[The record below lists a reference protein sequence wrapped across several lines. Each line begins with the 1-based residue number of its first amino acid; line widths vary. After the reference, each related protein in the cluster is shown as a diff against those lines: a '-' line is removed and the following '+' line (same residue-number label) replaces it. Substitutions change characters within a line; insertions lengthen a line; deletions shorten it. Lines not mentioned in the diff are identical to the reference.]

1 MGRRQAQEPFLD
13 ELRDTLAALVP
24 KSEAEPRWAVAFS
37 GGVDSTVL
45 LTALSRLGAG
55 PRLAALHIDH
65 ATHADS
71 AAWAEHCR
79 RAAEELGVEFR
90 GRRISVDE
98 SAGLGFEAAARQA
111 RYAALGELLQR
122 DEILL
127 TAHHADDQLETLL
140 LRMLRGSGVTG
151 LTAIAP
157 LRVMDGMTI
166 GRPLLGFSRAQV
178 LAQAQQWELDW
189 LEDPGNLDQE
199 RDRNFL
205 RAEVVP
211 NLTHRWPAVR
221 RAAGRL
227 AAHMREADGLLDEL
241 AAIDLAGESQTG
253 SIDRNRLR
261 ALVPARQR
269 NALRFATR
277 ARGLPVP
284 SASQLEELTRSLSV
298 TRPDARTTVSWPG
311 AEARVYRDRL
321 HLLAPLAA
329 LPSSS
334 DGATLLPGEPW
345 TGGEGRLVLAPGE
358 GPGLPEGWVRAGLE
372 VRFRRGGERFR
383 PFKRGRSRSLKH
395 LFQEAGIVPWMRAR
409 VPLICRGDTIAA
421 VGDLWIDD
429 AAGRESAAG
438 KCWHVAWTDH
448 APIR

>member
-1 MGRRQAQEPFLD
+1 MGGRQAQEPFLD

-24 KSEAEPRWAVAFS
+24 KSAAEPRWAVAFS

-45 LTALSRLGAG
+45 LTALGRLFTRR
-55 PRLAALHIDH
+55 RLAALHIDH
-65 ATHADS
+65 STHVDS
-71 AAWAEHCR
+71 AVWAEHCR
-79 RAAEELGVEFR
+79 RVAAALGVEFR
-90 GRRISVDE
+90 SRRISVDE

-111 RYAALGELLQR
+111 RYAALGELLES

-166 GRPLLGFSRAQV
+166 GRPLLGFSRAQI
-178 LAQAQQWELDW
+178 LAQAQQWGLDW
-189 LEDPGNLDQE
+189 LEDPGNLDQKH
-199 RDRNFL
+199 DRNFL
-205 RAEVVP
+205 RAEIVP
-211 NLTHRWPAVR
+211 KLTDRWPAVR

-253 SIDRNRLR
+253 SIDRDRLR

-269 NALRFATR
+269 NALRFAIR

-284 SASQLEELTRSLSV
+284 SASQLEELTQSLSV

-321 HLLAPLAA
+321 HLLEPLAA

-334 DGATLLPGEPW
+334 DGATLVPGEPW
-345 TGGEGRLVLAPGE
+345 TEGDGRLVLAPGV

-409 VPLICRGDTIAA
+409 VPLIYRGDTIAA

-429 AAGRESAAG
+429 AAGRESTG
-438 KCWHVAWTDH
+438 SKCWRVAWTDH
-448 APIR
+448 PPIR

>member
-1 MGRRQAQEPFLD
+1 MRGRRTQKPFL
-13 ELRDTLAALVP
+13 ETLSRALAALAPDTGV
-24 KSEAEPRWAVAFS
+24 EPRWAVAFS

-45 LTALSRLGAG
+45 LTALSRLGTQA
-55 PRLAALHIDH
+55 RLAALHIDH

-79 RAAEELGVEFR
+79 RAAEKLGVEFR

-98 SAGLGFEAAARQA
+98 RAGLGFEAAARQA
-111 RYAALGELLQR
+111 RYAALGELLEPG
-122 DEILL
+122 EILL

-157 LRVMDGMTI
+157 LRAMEAMTI
-166 GRPLLGFSRAQV
+166 GRPLLGFSRAQI
-178 LAQAQQWELDW
+178 LAQAQQWRLDW
-189 LEDPGNLDQE
+189 LEDPGNLDQKH
-199 RDRNFL
+199 DRNFL
-205 RAEVVP
+205 RAEVMP
-211 NLTHRWPAVR
+211 SLTDRWPAVR

-241 AAIDLAGESQTG
+241 AAIDLAGESQSG
-253 SIDRNRLR
+253 SIDRDRLR

-269 NALRFATR
+269 NALRFAIR

-298 TRPDARTTVSWPG
+298 TRLDAGTTVSWPG

-329 LPSSS
+329 LPPSS
-334 DGATLLPGEPW
+334 DGATLVPGEPW

-448 APIR
+448 PPLR